1 MFISITRAGN
11 KSYTYRWGFLFPSS
25 FKTFFLFLGAITIE
39 AGIMKDIFID
49 FNIKFGVEKIWKWKW
64 WILGACVVAAVGSF
78 IYSSQMD
85 IEYKSTASFVP
96 PNFST
101 LTSLAFNNG
110 VGYRGFEAAEEEDI
124 DRTVDYLNS
133 AQVIDSIA
141 EEFKLYEHYGIK
153 KGTKNA
159 DKIFYHVYSTK
170 NEVNYTSRST
180 VGITCFDTD
189 PEIAAAIAD
198 RYLEFANEFFETI
211 SQRKNGMEVSLT
223 LQSELET
230 RRQVLLDSLTILRNM
245 KIYRGETAEGPMSS
259 LVVQQIR
266 SNPDFGKYYDLL
278 SSYGLQL
285 VNLEDRLGDLEREI
299 QSRRIH
305 LEQFPSL
312 MQVTRYP
319 TVSTF
324 KARPKR
330 SIYVAIA
337 TLAAFL
343 FAVFMVLIL
352 DRSKDKLPI

>member
-1 MFISITRAGN
+1 
-11 KSYTYRWGFLFPSS
+11 
-25 FKTFFLFLGAITIE
+25 
-39 AGIMKDIFID
+39 MKDIFID

-64 WILGACVVAAVGSF
+64 WILGACVLAAVGSF
-78 IYSSQMD
+78 IYASQMD
-85 IEYKSTASFVP
+85 IEYKSTASFIP
-96 PNFST
+96 PNTSS

-110 VGYRGFEAAEEEDI
+110 VGYQGFQSAEEEDI

-133 AQVIDSIA
+133 LQVIDSIA
-141 EEFKLYEHYGIK
+141 KEFSLYEHYGIQ

-170 NEVNYTSRST
+170 NEVNFTARST

-189 PEIAAAIAD
+189 PAIAAGIAG
-198 RYLEFANEFFETI
+198 RYLGFAENFFEQI
-211 SQRKNGMEVSLT
+211 SQRKNGMEVTLT
-223 LQSELET
+223 LRDDLIA
-230 RRQVLLDSLTILRNM
+230 RRRVILDSLAILRNM
-245 KIYRGETAEGPMSS
+245 KIYRGETADGPMAA
-259 LVVQQIR
+259 LVVNQIK
-266 SNPDFGKYYDLL
+266 SNPEFGTYYDLL

-285 VNLEDRLGDLEREI
+285 VNLEERLGDLEREI
-299 QSRRIH
+299 LSRRTH

-319 TVSTF
+319 EASTF

-343 FAVFMVLIL
+343 FAIFMVLIL
-352 DRSKDKLPI
+352 DRSKEKSPA